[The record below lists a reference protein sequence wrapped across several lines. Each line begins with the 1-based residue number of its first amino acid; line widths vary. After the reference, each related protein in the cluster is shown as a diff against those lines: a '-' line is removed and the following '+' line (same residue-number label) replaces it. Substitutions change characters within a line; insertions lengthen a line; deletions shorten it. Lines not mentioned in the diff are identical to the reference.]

1 MNVTKLIK
9 PPHLTES
16 IHTVEPIQN
25 LKELLHHS
33 CSNYSDHVAFR
44 YKEKVSGTMVSKTY
58 ADFQQDVNALGTALL
73 EQNFKNERIMVI
85 SSNRYEWCV
94 TYLATVNGVGTII
107 PIDRELPP
115 DEITTLVNKSE
126 PNVIFFEEK
135 FLDLFVQLKEQKV
148 GVIQKLVCFDLAED
162 TKEVSSFSRLLEEGK
177 HLLDNGN
184 RIFLDTQIDSKAS
197 TIMIYTSGTT
207 SKSKCVLLSPY
218 NIASDVVACAKVVHF
233 KDTDVLL
240 SFLPIHHTFECTATF
255 FLGLYC
261 GACIAFCDGMKSIV
275 PNLKEYDITI
285 FLAVPLILEMLYK
298 GVLKTSAEKNL
309 PPETVLRAMAPH
321 LRLFIVGAASIDKEI
336 VSGLNKLGIDAYQG
350 YGLTEASPVV
360 SVENDKERRPGSIG
374 KLLPGI
380 EGKIVNPDEEGV
392 GEIVI
397 KGPTIME
404 GYYDNK
410 EATDS
415 ALQDGWLYTGDLGYF
430 DQDGFLYITGRKK
443 SVIVLKNG
451 KNVFPEEIEAVI
463 NNSPLI
469 LESFVYSTKHRNS
482 SDQLC
487 AKIVYNQE
495 YLSQTYGSMTEED
508 KRELILRHIKQINK
522 NLPLY
527 KYIRDI
533 TLTTEPLIKT
543 TTNKI
548 KRYEELKR
556 TVS

>member
-1 MNVTKLIK
+1 MNVTRLTK

-16 IHTVEPIQN
+16 IHPVEPIQN
-25 LKELLHHS
+25 LKELLNHS
-33 CSNYSDHVAFR
+33 CKNYADHVAFR
-44 YKEKVSGTMVSKTY
+44 YKDKISGTMVSKTY
-58 ADFQQDVNALGTALL
+58 ANVEQDVHALGTALL
-73 EQNFKNERIMVI
+73 EQNFKNEKIMVI

-94 TYLATVNGVGTII
+94 TYLATVNGVGSII
-107 PIDRELPP
+107 PIDRELPS

-135 FLDLFVQLKEQKV
+135 FLDLFLQLKAQKV
-148 GVIQKLVCFDLAED
+148 GVIQKLVCFDLPED
-162 TKEVSSFSRLLEEGK
+162 AQEVSSFSHLLEEGK
-177 HLLDNGN
+177 QLLEKGN
-184 RIFLDTQIDSKAS
+184 RTFLDMPIDSKAS

-255 FLGLYC
+255 LLGLYS

-309 PPETVLRAMAPH
+309 PPEAVLRSMAPH
-321 LRLFIVGAASIDKEI
+321 LRLFVVGAASIDKEI
-336 VSGLNKLGIDAYQG
+336 VAGLNKLGIDAYQG

-380 EGKIVNPDEEGV
+380 EGKIVNPDEEGI
-392 GEIVI
+392 GEIAI
-397 KGPTIME
+397 KGPTVME

-410 EATDS
+410 EATDN

-451 KNVFPEEIEAVI
+451 KNVFPEEIEAII
-463 NNSPLI
+463 NNSPLV

>member
-1 MNVTKLIK
+1 
-9 PPHLTES
+9 
-16 IHTVEPIQN
+16 
-25 LKELLHHS
+25 
-33 CSNYSDHVAFR
+33 
-44 YKEKVSGTMVSKTY
+44 
-58 ADFQQDVNALGTALL
+58 
-73 EQNFKNERIMVI
+73 
-85 SSNRYEWCV
+85 
-94 TYLATVNGVGTII
+94 
-107 PIDRELPP
+107 
-115 DEITTLVNKSE
+115 
-126 PNVIFFEEK
+126 
-135 FLDLFVQLKEQKV
+135 
-148 GVIQKLVCFDLAED
+148 
-162 TKEVSSFSRLLEEGK
+162 
-177 HLLDNGN
+177 
-184 RIFLDTQIDSKAS
+184 
-197 TIMIYTSGTT
+197 MI
-207 SKSKCVLLSPY
+207 
-218 NIASDVVACAKVVHF
+218 
-233 KDTDVLL
+233 LL
-240 SFLPIHHTFECTATF
+240 SFWQ
-255 FLGLYC
+255 FL
-261 GACIAFCDGMKSIV
+261 
-275 PNLKEYDITI
+275 
-285 FLAVPLILEMLYK
+285 LEMLYK